1 MVFKTNDTEA
11 MRIDASGNVGF
22 GVTPA
27 SDWNTSYRALQLANT
42 ATFMGTISGDGSWIS
57 NNAIFSSSGDW
68 EYIQTAATSSLDM
81 QSGTA
86 PFRFRY
92 AASGTAGTA
101 ISWSEAMRID
111 SSGNVGIGR
120 TSIAQ
125 PSSGATTLAIQGT
138 STTKGGA
145 IRLYSSDDSVAAYI
159 YPDSSSGLSI
169 NTSTSHPIVFRTA
182 GTERMRIDASGLVG
196 IGTSSPVQKLS
207 VSGASGS
214 ARLSLERSNANTT
227 GGVGNIQWNA
237 LDGHAVAGIIAYG
250 DGNDEGAH
258 IAFNTTSAASSSDVY
273 VSTTE
278 RMRIDSSGN
287 VGIGTASPRRKLEVS
302 GGAGAN
308 VLQSQDTADSTN
320 FLRMYADVASGSAIN
335 VNTGGVIRFC
345 HSAED
350 FTSFTERMRI
360 DASGN
365 LLVGKTAVDSGV
377 VGVEAKATGTLVATV
392 AGDTVSL
399 LNRKTNDGEI
409 LRFQKDGT
417 TVGSIGSYNG
427 VDLYIGDGEAGVKFS
442 NDNNSIIP
450 WNTNTNASRG
460 DNTDLGGSSDRFR
473 DLYLSGGAYLGG
485 TAAANKLD
493 DYEEGTWTPTIV
505 GSTTAGAFT
514 YNIQEG
520 KYTKVGNSVSVNC
533 AIYVTA
539 TATSPVGNVNIYGLP
554 FTIGNQFPSFTIGWS
569 QFITFAD
576 QLGAYGGGTQ
586 ITLRNMLS
594 AGSGAN
600 VSGADFGSAF
610 YIFVSGTYQV

>member
-1 MVFKTNDTEA
+1 
-11 MRIDASGNVGF
+11 MRIDASGNVGI
-22 GVTPA
+22 GVTPNSWNSIFKSVQIGS
-27 SDWNTSYRALQLANT
+27 SDPAFIAARTDGPSQIHVGVNAYYDA
-42 ATFMGTISGDGSWIS
+42 GGSWRYINS
-57 NNAIFSSSGDW
+57 DFASRAYQSSGVHYW
-68 EYIQTAATSSLDM
+68 ETAS
-81 QSGTA
+81 
-86 PFRFRY
+86 
-92 AASGTAGTA
+92 SGTAGNA
-101 ISWSEAMRID
+101 ITWSEAMRID
-111 SSGNVGIGR
+111 SSGNLLVGTTAPDSNSLGIG
-120 TSIAQ
+120 
-125 PSSGATTLAIQGT
+125 L
-138 STTKGGA
+138 
-145 IRLYSSDDSVAAYI
+145 L
-159 YPDSSSGLSI
+159 SSGLAFAVRDGGAAFIAHRKSSDGDIIQLKKDNVVVGSI
-169 NTSTSHPIVFRTA
+169 GIESGGFYIDGEAGHTGLRFGAAQIIPRDNGVDTDGATDLGFNGGSFRDLYLSGKAQADSYQFAQNSSATGA
-182 GTERMRIDASGLVG
+182 TEAVYR
-196 IGTSSPVQKLS
+196 P
-207 VSGASGS
+207 
-214 ARLSLERSNANTT
+214 TT
-227 GGVGNIQWNA
+227 G
-237 LDGHAVAGIIAYG
+237 
-250 DGNDEGAH
+250 EM
-258 IAFNTTSAASSSDVY
+258 AFKTNSS
-273 VSTTE
+273 
-278 RMRIDSSGN
+278 
-287 VGIGTASPRRKLEVS
+287 
-302 GGAGAN
+302 
-308 VLQSQDTADSTN
+308 
-320 FLRMYADVASGSAIN
+320 
-335 VNTGGVIRFC
+335 
-345 HSAED
+345 
-350 FTSFTERMRI
+350 ERMRI

-365 LLVGKTAVDSGV
+365 LLVGKTAADGGV
-377 VGVEAKATGTLVATV
+377 NGGEIRSNGETYLTATSAQPLA
-392 AGDTVSL
+392 
-399 LNRKTNDGEI
+399 LNRKSTDGAI
-409 LRFQKDGT
+409 ATFAKDGT